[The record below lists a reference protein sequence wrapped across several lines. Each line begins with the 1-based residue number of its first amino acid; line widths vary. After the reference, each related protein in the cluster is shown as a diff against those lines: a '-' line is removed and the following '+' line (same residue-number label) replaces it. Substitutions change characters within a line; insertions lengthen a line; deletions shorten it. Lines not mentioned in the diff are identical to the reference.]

1 MGLRTLNLTQVQEP
15 YQSQNPASL
24 ATKTKRGFNPL
35 REIFRVLQGSLVVTS
50 FLWKGQRC
58 SVLPPLLFKCNKDNE
73 TGMFELI
80 GTGVYEDLRTYGET
94 LSEAIEALQ
103 EGVLPV
109 LCEDYI
115 NRDSLKLTRR
125 AEEMAVDF
133 GSRIDTPCL

>member
-24 ATKTKRGFNPL
+24 ATKRGFNPL